1 MKSNLYGDFS
11 KTLVVTN
18 MQEMAN
24 VLDISINTDDS
35 TTDLSDIDDDMG
47 VGDIPADKV
56 AHGVQIALTEKKF
69 NIATITNELLDEWR
83 KESNLNNCEWGFCSL

>member
-56 AHGVQIALTEKKF
+56 ANAVQIALAEKKF

>member
-1 MKSNLYGDFS
+1 MQNIFTGR
-11 KTLVVTN
+11 TLVVTN
-18 MQEMAN
+18 MQEMAD
-24 VLDISINTDDS
+24 VLDIPLSTVDD
-35 TTDLSDIDDDMG
+35 TTNLSDIDDDMG

-56 AHGVQIALTEKKF
+56 ANAVQIALAKKKF